1 MYRHPRALI
10 AAVVIGLFV
19 LAGCSSGHS
28 SMNSDAM
35 KMASIPEGADFNATD
50 VGFAQGM
57 IPHHAQAVEMA
68 DMAIAANASPAV
80 LTLAQKIKAAQN
92 PEIETMTTWLR
103 QWNQPV
109 PAMTSS
115 MSGGGHDMTGMS
127 GMMMDGMMTQADM
140 TRLSKAKGAEF
151 DRLWLELMVQHHEG
165 AVRMANDELASGKN
179 AQAQTLARAII
190 ASQTA
195 EIEQMNKM
203 LASMPN

>member
-1 MYRHPRALI
+1 MIRHPRALI
-10 AAVVIGLFV
+10 AAAVIGLVV
-19 LAGCSSGHS
+19 LVGCSSGHS

-103 QWNQPV
+103 QWDQPV

>member
-1 MYRHPRALI
+1 
-10 AAVVIGLFV
+10 
-19 LAGCSSGHS
+19 
-28 SMNSDAM
+28 
-35 KMASIPEGADFNATD
+35 
-50 VGFAQGM
+50 
-57 IPHHAQAVEMA
+57 
-68 DMAIAANASPAV
+68 
-80 LTLAQKIKAAQN
+80 
-92 PEIETMTTWLR
+92 
-103 QWNQPV
+103 
-109 PAMTSS
+109 
-115 MSGGGHDMTGMS
+115 MTGMS

>member
-1 MYRHPRALI
+1 MTI
-10 AAVVIGLFV
+10 A
-19 LAGCSSGHS
+19 
-28 SMNSDAM
+28 N
-35 KMASIPEGADFNATD
+35 
-50 VGFAQGM
+50 
-57 IPHHAQAVEMA
+57 
-68 DMAIAANASPAV
+68 NASPAV